1 MRRHCDVIDR
11 GFVIAMLAKAL
22 QGGVDDLDLLLL
34 TERKKFFQYAHIL
47 SITESVTTCIVARI
61 TESVNT
67 SFEVFRKFI
76 KTGRTSNR
84 KLVRPVFSMVLVI
97 RFAVQFS

>member
-22 QGGVDDLDLLLL
+22 QGGVDDLDLLLR

-47 SITESVTTCIVARI
+47 LITESVINCIIVRV
-61 TESVNT
+61 TESVNMG
-67 SFEVFRKFI
+67 SQYYRD
-76 KTGRTSNR
+76 
-84 KLVRPVFSMVLVI
+84 L
-97 RFAVQFS
+97 